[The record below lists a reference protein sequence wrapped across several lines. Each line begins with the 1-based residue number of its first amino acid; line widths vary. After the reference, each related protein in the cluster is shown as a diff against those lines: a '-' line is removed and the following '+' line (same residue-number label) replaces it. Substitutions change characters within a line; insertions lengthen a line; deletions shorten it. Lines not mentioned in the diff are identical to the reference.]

1 MKKWKK
7 TGSRMLYRGKQLSVA
22 GVEYLLPTGKRHM
35 WEIIKYPDL
44 ASVVALKGNKVIMV
58 RQFRP
63 SLGRKTL
70 EIPGGK
76 VDAGEDPE
84 KAAIRELE
92 EETGYRAKEIRKL
105 ATINYTRFDCSQY
118 IYLATRLEK
127 GKASPDETELLEIVE
142 VGGDQVMKAVFSGE
156 IAIAA
161 SVAGILAAREK
172 GFI

>member
-1 MKKWKK
+1 
-7 TGSRMLYRGKQLSVA
+7 
-22 GVEYLLPTGKRHM
+22 
-35 WEIIKYPDL
+35 
-44 ASVVALKGNKVIMV
+44 MV

-63 SLGRKTL
+63 SLGRETL

-105 ATINYTRFDCSQY
+105 VTINYTRFDCNQY
-118 IYLATRLEK
+118 IYLATCLEK

-142 VGGDQVMKAVFSGE
+142 VGRNQAMKSIFSGE

-172 GFI
+172 GVI